1 MMGLLIDDFLSLDSE
16 AETSEILTELDILNS
31 VKNKNNTAMNSDE
44 DEDDEDE
51 NDHDAEINK
60 PSIRELV
67 VIGKS
72 VLVFSE
78 IRMLK
83 KKNPC
88 HEIFG
93 GICGKFADI
102 ASELELF
109 MRGQLGN
116 EEDDEE
122 GGEANTNDAGGAQT
136 PGEEK
141 KEVSEEQLAMAN
153 YQYTGATTHVHPYL
167 SNMVNYAEPVKF
179 QGFDVAD
186 GNCDRYTAL

>member
-16 AETSEILTELDILNS
+16 AETSETLTELDILNS

-44 DEDDEDE
+44 DDEDG

-60 PSIRELV
+60 TSYDEVLKSFETIRR
-67 VIGKS
+67 G
-72 VLVFSE
+72 
-78 IRMLK
+78 LK
-83 KKNPC
+83 KIRLKGFLVHC
-88 HEIFG
+88 
-93 GICGKFADI
+93 KDARR
-102 ASELELF
+102 ELELF